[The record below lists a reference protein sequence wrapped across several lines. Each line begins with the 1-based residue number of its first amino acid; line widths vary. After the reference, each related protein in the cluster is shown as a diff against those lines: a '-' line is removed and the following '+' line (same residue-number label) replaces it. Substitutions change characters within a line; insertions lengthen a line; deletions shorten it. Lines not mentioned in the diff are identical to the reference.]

1 MLIANHEGSN
11 RGVPMLRGK
20 GLIEYAKSEGSNRGV
35 PMLKVRGLI
44 EGSYAC

>member
-1 MLIANHEGSN
+1 MLRANHEGSN

-35 PMLKVRGLI
+35 PMLRGSVMNLI
-44 EGSYAC
+44 KGF